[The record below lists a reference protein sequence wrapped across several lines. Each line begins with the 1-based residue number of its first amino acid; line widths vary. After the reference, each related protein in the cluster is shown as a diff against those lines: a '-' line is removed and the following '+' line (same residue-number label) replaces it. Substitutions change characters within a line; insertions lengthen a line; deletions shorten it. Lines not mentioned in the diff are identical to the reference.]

1 MLPTAPVTHGRV
13 LRQVVSHLPAAPI
26 IRALLHSW
34 WIPKQAV
41 PGEDFRRR
49 DPTEL
54 GAGGWDS
61 RNENVSF
68 GTPAVIVK
76 QSLWGLNSSQA
87 LQLGAA
93 SEYNH

>member
-1 MLPTAPVTHGRV
+1 M
-13 LRQVVSHLPAAPI
+13 SHLPAAPI

-41 PGEDFRRR
+41 PGEDFQRR

-54 GAGGWDS
+54 GTGGWDS

-68 GTPAVIVK
+68 GTTAVIVK
-76 QSLWGLNSSQA
+76 QSLWGLNSSWA